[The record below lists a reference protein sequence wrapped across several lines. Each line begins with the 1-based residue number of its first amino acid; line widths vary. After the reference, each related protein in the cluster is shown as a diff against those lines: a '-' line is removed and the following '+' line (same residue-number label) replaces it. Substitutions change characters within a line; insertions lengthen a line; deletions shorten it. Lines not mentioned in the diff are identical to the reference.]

1 MTAQTMPPP
10 TKIKIVETN
19 TPTQRFPET
28 CPGAPNSREVAKK
41 SPAAAKIR
49 PKIMR
54 RTSPPLDGLVTA
66 EL

>member
-1 MTAQTMPPP
+1 MKM
-10 TKIKIVETN
+10 VETN

-28 CPGAPNSREVAKK
+28 CPGAANNTELAKK

-54 RTSPPLDGLVTA
+54 TTSPPLDGLVTA